1 MDMEEIYYMTVEFKR
16 RSAQS
21 MAVLMLLAAVGTV
34 AVGETETL
42 TYRADIPASRT
53 AGIIGRLNSMEGEAM
68 AGISVEDSDIILVAA
83 AEDAAA
89 QMVANVA
96 AAAADPWNSRLMAN
110 VDSFLYVRD
119 GAGEQCNV
127 VGKLYRGSVAEI
139 VGRENGWT
147 QIRSGN
153 VNGFVK
159 DEYCVTG
166 SNAYQLASS
175 VCETKATVK
184 VSGLRVRQN
193 ASEQAGV
200 LKAASQGEKL
210 TVDTSVPATE
220 GWVAVKAGKNTGYV
234 SAQYV
239 DVAMD
244 YGTAITIEEEQA
256 LLAAQKAAEEKAAKE
271 AAEKKQRQAAVR
283 TQNAAV
289 AASYDDVTLL
299 AALIQCEAGGDSYEG
314 KLAVGAVVM
323 NRLRSGYADSI
334 YGVIYQKGQFTPAGS
349 GKVAR
354 VAAKGPSSSCV
365 QAAKEALSGVDNTG
379 GAKNFRRASSGR
391 AGVVI
396 GHHVFF

>member
-1 MDMEEIYYMTVEFKR
+1 
-16 RSAQS
+16 
-21 MAVLMLLAAVGTV
+21 
-34 AVGETETL
+34 
-42 TYRADIPASRT
+42 
-53 AGIIGRLNSMEGEAM
+53 M